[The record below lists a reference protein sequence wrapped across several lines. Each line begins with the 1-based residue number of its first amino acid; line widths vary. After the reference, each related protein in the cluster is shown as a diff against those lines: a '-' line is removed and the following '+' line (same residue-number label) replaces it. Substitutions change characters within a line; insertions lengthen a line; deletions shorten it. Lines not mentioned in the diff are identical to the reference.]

1 MEHLTCGYVCPV
13 WEGKVFLE
21 DLTVCDYCNKDKTA
35 EDA

>member
-1 MEHLTCGYVCPV
+1 MFARF
-13 WEGKVFLE
+13 GKVKFFLE